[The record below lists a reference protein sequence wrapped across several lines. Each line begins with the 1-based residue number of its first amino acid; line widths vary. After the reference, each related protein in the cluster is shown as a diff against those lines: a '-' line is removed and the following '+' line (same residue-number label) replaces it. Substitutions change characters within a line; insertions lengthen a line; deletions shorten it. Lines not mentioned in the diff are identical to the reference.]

1 MNRIITN
8 AQATE
13 MTPVAKVEDML
24 RDIALVVWL
33 TRKVSNEILTGS
45 PDEQPTK
52 TRKGR
57 ANRELVAVS

>member
-45 PDEQPTK
+45 PDEQPAK

>member
-13 MTPVAKVEDML
+13 MTPVTKVEDML

-33 TRKVSNEILTGS
+33 TRKVSNEILTGTTE
-45 PDEQPTK
+45 EQPTK